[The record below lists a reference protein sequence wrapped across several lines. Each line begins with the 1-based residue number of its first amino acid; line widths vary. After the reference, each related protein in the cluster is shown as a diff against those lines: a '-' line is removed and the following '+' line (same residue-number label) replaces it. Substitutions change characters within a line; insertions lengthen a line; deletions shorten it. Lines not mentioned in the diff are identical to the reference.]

1 MWVGPKVHRPN
12 LSCATMRI
20 IDHYFLCEKKKS
32 KKEKKKKWGPKSH
45 LKITSGNEIHSLTNW
60 FRFYRDSNFYQV
72 PM

>member
-32 KKEKKKKWGPKSH
+32 KKEKKKKMGTKEPPKDH
-45 LKITSGNEIHSLTNW
+45 KW
-60 FRFYRDSNFYQV
+60 
-72 PM
+72 